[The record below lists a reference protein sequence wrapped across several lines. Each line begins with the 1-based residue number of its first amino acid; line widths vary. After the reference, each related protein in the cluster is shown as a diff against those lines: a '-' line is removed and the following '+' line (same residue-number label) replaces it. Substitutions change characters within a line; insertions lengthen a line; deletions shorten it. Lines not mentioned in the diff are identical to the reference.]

1 MKTLVI
7 YDLTGKIWLMAHGE
21 KEAPQGVLC
30 MFVDIPDGAILT
42 RIDTT
47 DQENPQP
54 VFEYLPDT
62 DIGRLQNA
70 VKVLEEENTSL
81 KQNAEVNLL
90 AIGFVAE
97 TFTDEQALKVPT
109 LYEHWNGESVSYK
122 TGKRIRYNDVLYKV
136 LQDHTSQSDWA
147 PDAATSLYAKL
158 LIENHNTI
166 VEWIQP
172 DSTNGYMIG
181 DKVIFDGITYES
193 QVDNNIWKPDEVGEN
208 IWKVVIE

>member
-70 VKVLEEENTSL
+70 VKVLEEENASL

-122 TGKRIRYNDVLYKV
+122 TGKRIRYGETLYKV
-136 LQDHTSQSDWA
+136 LTDHTSQPDWTPEAA
-147 PDAATSLYAKL
+147 PSLFAKVL
-158 LIENHNTI
+158 VEDPNAI
-166 VEWIQP
+166 VDWEQP
-172 DSTNGYMIG
+172 NSTNGYSTG
-181 DKVIFDGITYES
+181 NKVTHNGVTYES
-193 QVDNNIWKPDEVGEN
+193 LVDNNVWEPGVAGSETV
-208 IWKVVIE
+208 WKVVE